1 MPDPVRSFSQLF
13 ELKFCDKLI
22 SSPIITANVAM
33 IDIQPLRETRFKRAG
48 DRNTAA
54 ALAAEIAIDP
64 PKYK

>member
-1 MPDPVRSFSQLF
+1 MP
-13 ELKFCDKLI
+13 E
-22 SSPIITANVAM
+22 PIITANVAM
-33 IDIQPLRETRFKRAG
+33 IDIHPLRETKLRIAG